1 MKVRAATVSVAG
13 VAALAASVMLAGCG
27 SGSKTTSSSTESAS
41 SSAAASTSSAESS
54 QASDSSTPTD
64 TDTQTG
70 QAAATDVPG
79 DTGPA
84 ITDPAFIAYAKYECT
99 KNSGAGSYAMYLGT
113 WDDGSNTCL
122 AAGEAGN
129 EVGSYSGTATF
140 AGKPG
145 DAIPQSYFL
154 ALLKDLVTQ
163 GFGNRNVGDFKC
175 PDGSPTT
182 SPSQECIIAAAKN
195 WSS

>member
-1 MKVRAATVSVAG
+1 VKVRAATVSVVG

-54 QASDSSTPTD
+54 QASESSTPTD

-113 WDDGSNTCL
+113 WDDASSTCL

-129 EVGSYSGTATF
+129 EVGSYRGSATF

-145 DAIPQSYFL
+145 DTIPQSYFL

-195 WSS
+195 RSS

>member
-1 MKVRAATVSVAG
+1 MKVRAATVSVVG

-54 QASDSSTPTD
+54 QASESSTPTD

-113 WDDGSNTCL
+113 WDDASSTCL

-129 EVGSYSGTATF
+129 EVGSYRGSATF

-145 DAIPQSYFL
+145 DTIPQSYFL

-195 WSS
+195 RSS